1 MLIQDLIVPVVWG
14 ILDLAVLEGTEVLGL
29 AVMVAITVHILVKVV
44 DLALA
49 VLVLMQTDLGS
60 LVVLGLVVLVD
71 GGSPLNQ
78 IVQVLLVTLAHDN
91 QADLGTL
98 VAITL
103 AEVVAVSL
111 ISLAALEISST
122 DDNQNTWKRGF

>member
-78 IVQVLLVTLAHDN
+78 TVQVLLVTLAHDN

>member
-98 VAITL
+98 VTITL

-122 DDNQNTWKRGF
+122 DDDQNTWKRGF

>member
-29 AVMVAITVHILVKVV
+29 AVMVAITVHIPVKVV

-98 VAITL
+98 VPITL
-103 AEVVAVSL
+103 AEVVADSL